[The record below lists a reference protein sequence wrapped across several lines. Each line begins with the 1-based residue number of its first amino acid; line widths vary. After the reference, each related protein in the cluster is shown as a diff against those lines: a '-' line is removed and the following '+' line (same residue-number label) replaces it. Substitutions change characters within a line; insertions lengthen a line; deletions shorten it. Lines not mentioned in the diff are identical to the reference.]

1 MGITGANLT
10 QINNIIK
17 RNSTLTH
24 PYKLPNIKKF
34 LNWFKK
40 LNKKTYLIH
49 SLSIYSK
56 NKQKY
61 GKKYFC
67 DTKSMLK
74 FFNLEYLNITS
85 VKHSIRGDGKQIF
98 FLAHNR

>member
-1 MGITGANLT
+1 MNFKLYNKIKPDVIILSDITW
-10 QINNIIK
+10 
-17 RNSTLTH
+17 
-24 PYKLPNIKKF
+24 YVLPHIKKF
-34 LNWFKK
+34 LKWFKK

-49 SLSIYSK
+49 ILLSIYPK

-61 GKKYFC
+61 GKEYFY

-85 VKHSIRGDGKQIF
+85 VKHSMRGDGKQIF